1 MTFRHGSNL
10 LYPSMGTWRRQATP
24 MKHFCAALRALCA
37 RSAAQ
42 KDIVS
47 VTFGCDARLAP
58 EPVQRD
64 ALNDRLPIR
73 WLP

>member
-1 MTFRHGSNL
+1 MVPTYFTLRWGL
-10 LYPSMGTWRRQATP
+10 GGGKPPL
-24 MKHFCAALRALCA
+24 MKHFCAALRAHSA